1 MRTLSKMVWGVAA
14 SALLIA
20 GCGDDDSSGNP
31 DATPSPDAP
40 PSTTPDA
47 TPGAPDAAP
56 DATPPPPYTP
66 PAPYSP
72 PIAPGGPDQFQAAT
86 AAPNGLFYVAGFA
99 AETPTGPKRVF
110 VAKLGPQGPASDF
123 GPKGAN
129 GVAYTNIVYG
139 GGNGELDIAVDPT
152 TGKIVVAATVTDAD
166 DASDRDVA
174 VTRLET
180 TGAVD
185 DDFGTA
191 GVALLEWST
200 RILPTPPQGTDN
212 PRDSARAVVVDAQ
225 SRVYVLGAMRR
236 NSVDAPDGDFVIARL
251 TDSGDP
257 DAEFGTAGKYQLDV
271 KGGTLQRP
279 RSLGATPH
287 ALVLLSDGSLLA
299 GGYVG
304 GNTPFITGAQ
314 PVLFKVDAGGEPVD
328 AFNQDSVFY
337 DAVLPQQTEV
347 YGMALHGD
355 HVVTGGYGRPA
366 MEGTNDWVSLRFDVT
381 TGARDLAWGGAA
393 GGAVM
398 VYPNAADGDNCRGVV
413 GLPGGKT
420 IMFGSSGSMAP
431 LREAAFAVL
440 AADGTLDPAFGAKAN
455 VLPLGAGEG
464 ADDAFWG
471 GAVSGN
477 HALLV
482 GFSARAMQTA
492 ESNDNAYLL
501 FLPLE

>member
-1 MRTLSKMVWGVAA
+1 MKTMRKMVWGVAA
-14 SALLIA
+14 SALLFA
-20 GCGDDDSSGNP
+20 ACGDDDSSSP
-31 DATPSPDAP
+31 DATPTTPDGAVVADAP
-40 PSTTPDA
+40 PSSPDA
-47 TPGAPDAAP
+47 GV

-66 PAPYSP
+66 PAPYTP

-86 AAPNGLFYVAGFA
+86 AAPGGLFYVAGFA

-110 VAKLGPQGPASDF
+110 VAKVGPQGPASDF
-123 GPKGAN
+123 GPTGGN
-129 GVAYTNIVYG
+129 GIAYTNVVYG

-152 TGKIVVAATVTDAD
+152 TGKIVVAATIADPD
-166 DASDRDVA
+166 DASDRDIA

-180 TGAVD
+180 DGDVD
-185 DDFGTA
+185 PDFGTA
-191 GVALLEWST
+191 GIATLDWSS
-200 RILPTPPQGTDN
+200 RIQPTPPQGTDN
-212 PRDSARAVVVDAQ
+212 PRDSARAVAVDAQ
-225 SRVYVLGAMRR
+225 SRVYILGAQRR

-251 TDSGDP
+251 TDGGDP
-257 DAEFGTAGKYQLDV
+257 DPAFATGGKYQLDV

-287 ALVLLSDGSLLA
+287 AIVLLADGSVLG

-314 PVLFKVDAGGEPVD
+314 PVMFKVDADGEPVD

-337 DAVLPQQTEV
+337 DAVLPQQTEI

-366 MEGTNDWVSLRFDVT
+366 MEGSNDWVSLRFDVN

-393 GGAVM
+393 AGAVM
-398 VYPNAADGDNCRGVV
+398 VYPNPADGDNCRGVV

-420 IMFGSSGSMAP
+420 IMFGSSGSMAAT
-431 LREAAFAVL
+431 RDAAFAVL

-455 VLPLGAGEG
+455 VLPLGAGDG

-471 GAVSGN
+471 GAVSGS

-482 GFSARAMQTA
+482 GFSARAAQTA